1 MPRFQNLLVPLDYSE
16 PSREALRTAVYLAD
30 QLKASITCL
39 HVIDI
44 RYTATV
50 PAYLVEPAPDATG
63 SLRESAQRRLDA
75 LVEEL
80 APGRG
85 VTVLVEV
92 GVPSEGILDIARTKG
107 IDLIVMGSHGRTG
120 LKRAVLGSQ
129 AEVTVRRS
137 AVPVLVVHA
146 RDPE

>member
-1 MPRFQNLLVPLDYSE
+1 
-16 PSREALRTAVYLAD
+16 VYLAD
-30 QLKASITCL
+30 QLKARLSCL

-50 PAYLVEPAPDATG
+50 PAYLVEPAPDATAA
-63 SLRESAQRRLDA
+63 LRDSAQRRMET

-85 VTVLVEV
+85 VTITVEV
-92 GVPSEGILDIARTKG
+92 GVPSEGILDLARTTG
-107 IDLIVMGSHGRTG
+107 VDLIVMGSHGRTG

-137 AVPVLVVHA
+137 PVPVLVVHA
-146 RDPE
+146 KDA